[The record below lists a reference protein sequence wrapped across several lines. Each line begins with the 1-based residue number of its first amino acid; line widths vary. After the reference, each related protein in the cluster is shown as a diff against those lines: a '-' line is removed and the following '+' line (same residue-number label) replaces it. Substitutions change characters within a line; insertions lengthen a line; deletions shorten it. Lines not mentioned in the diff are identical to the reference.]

1 MHEIWFNIMQMLE
14 DPNGVAWVALE
25 AFHGVLVF
33 LVCKFRVMAFS
44 MFFLM
49 WLAMRVRKDRL

>member
-1 MHEIWFNIMQMLE
+1 MQMLE